1 MRKLSVP
8 IACVAALVVTGAAT
22 AGPALSRGDG
32 KGARDNPIT
41 AVGEGASQTAVVIKY
56 ADGVGEVIYT
66 SRPATL
72 ETAAAVLAERVA
84 VEKRPPSDAVMATVR
99 TTSAA
104 GVRRASA
111 GWGSSVCSIS
121 MGIVKSGATTVK
133 GTVATSCTPDV
144 SWQGVNMGLYR
155 GAGLDADR
163 DRCQVAVRLPDD
175 RRNGAMA
182 RVSRA
187 RGNTI
192 CRRSSTLSPP

>member
-72 ETAAAVLAERVA
+72 ETAAAVLAETSA
-84 VEKRPPSDAVMATVR
+84 SKGTKPPMSKKPSTVCR
-99 TTSAA
+99 SGNPAGTTNLVPAAAGTTS
-104 GVRRASA
+104 RK
-111 GWGSSVCSIS
+111 
-121 MGIVKSGATTVK
+121 IVG
-133 GTVATSCTPDV
+133 
-144 SWQGVNMGLYR
+144 
-155 GAGLDADR
+155 
-163 DRCQVAVRLPDD
+163 
-175 RRNGAMA
+175 
-182 RVSRA
+182 
-187 RGNTI
+187 
-192 CRRSSTLSPP
+192 CRSD